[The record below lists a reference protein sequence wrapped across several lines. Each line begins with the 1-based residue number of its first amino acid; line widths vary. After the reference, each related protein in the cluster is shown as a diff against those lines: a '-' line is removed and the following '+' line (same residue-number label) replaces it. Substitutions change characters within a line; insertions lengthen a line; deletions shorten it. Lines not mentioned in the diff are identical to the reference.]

1 MKRTRVIMGFALL
14 ASFGAGIGAGW
25 LIAARRQPP
34 DQTAVPPNEAAAPKV
49 PGDPL
54 GLPPRHPELSGTV
67 EAVEPANEPGF
78 RLLLRSA
85 GSGDLTYVIVRA
97 GVPVDFTVDCS
108 KSGPGDIKVKIESSK
123 RKTVPVS
130 IENNGDDTYTVTY
143 EAKDHG
149 PQTITITLDDEEVP
163 QSPIKLDVKK
173 AIDLSAIK
181 VVDLEPRAFVDCIN
195 DFYIDL
201 SALPPADQKAAI
213 ECDIRGPDGTP
224 VDTAV
229 SKLPDGTHQVKWLQ
243 YLV

>member
-97 GVPVDFTVDCS
+97 GVPVHRRGGSDAGLAVGRHVSVWYYGEMYTTNP
-108 KSGPGDIKVKIESSK
+108 PGCYADAVA
-123 RKTVPVS
+123 V
-130 IENNGDDTYTVTY
+130 
-143 EAKDHG
+143 
-149 PQTITITLDDEEVP
+149 
-163 QSPIKLDVKK
+163 
-173 AIDLSAIK
+173 
-181 VVDLEPRAFVDCIN
+181 EPA
-195 DFYIDL
+195 
-201 SALPPADQKAAI
+201 
-213 ECDIRGPDGTP
+213 G
-224 VDTAV
+224 
-229 SKLPDGTHQVKWLQ
+229 
-243 YLV
+243 